1 MKRAFLVITHGDMG
15 IETVKSAELLMG
27 PLENV
32 TALGLHPGESVD
44 SLRDQAY
51 EVLDKNAKIYDE
63 TIVLVDLLGGS
74 PSNVSLSTLA
84 RYRDLKIITGLSLPL
99 LINLLNFT
107 SSEENTEKLINDSIN
122 VAKDGIKMID
132 KNFLQ
137 HKGK

>member
-15 IETVKSAELLMG
+15 IETVKSMELLMG
-27 PLENV
+27 PQENV
-32 TALGLHPGESVD
+32 TGLGLHPGESVD

-51 EVLDKNAKIYDE
+51 DVLAKNEDQYDE

-84 RYRDLKIITGLSLPL
+84 KYRELKIVTGLSLPL
-99 LINLLNFT
+99 LINLLNF
-107 SSEENTEKLINDSIN
+107 SEAENDTDKLINDSID
-122 VAKDGIKMID
+122 VAKDGMKLID

-137 HKGK
+137 HKG

>member
-15 IETVKSAELLMG
+15 IETVKSMELLMG
-27 PLENV
+27 PQENV
-32 TALGLHPGESVD
+32 TGLGLHPGESVD

-51 EVLDKNAKIYDE
+51 DVLAQNEDQYDE

-84 RYRDLKIITGLSLPL
+84 KYRELKIVTGLSLPL
-99 LINLLNFT
+99 LINLLNF
-107 SSEENTEKLINDSIN
+107 SEAENDTDKLINDSID
-122 VAKDGIKMID
+122 VAKDGMKLID

-137 HKGK
+137 HKG

>member
-15 IETVKSAELLMG
+15 TETVKSMELLMG
-27 PLENV
+27 PQENV

-51 EVLDKNAKIYDE
+51 EVLAKNEDQYEE

-84 RYRDLKIITGLSLPL
+84 KYRELKIVTGLSLPL
-99 LINLLNFT
+99 LINLLNF
-107 SSEENTEKLINDSIN
+107 SEAEADTEKLINDSID
-122 VAKDGIKMID
+122 VAKDGMKLID

-137 HKGK
+137 HKS